1 MTKKMALNKNSVIED
16 DPGLAY
22 QAARLRSAN
31 LQDLD
36 RLEILYHQA
45 RPNSPNLESN
55 IRAWVEQGG
64 ALYLENQCGTILS
77 AVGWA
82 EHNGGWRV
90 DRIATLPSER
100 GQAFGRWLMTKV
112 EALAIRH
119 NIPDLSL
126 SLDREDLLPYYER
139 MGYRVIGKEDNCKL
153 LQKRVG
159 GTWQIQSDTPS

>member
-1 MTKKMALNKNSVIED
+1 MTKQTMLSKNSVIAH
-16 DPGLAY
+16 DPGIAY

-31 LQDLD
+31 LQDLNS
-36 RLEILYHQA
+36 LEVLYNKA
-45 RPNSPNLESN
+45 RPKSRNLESR
-55 IRAWVEQGG
+55 IRAWLEHGG
-64 ALYLENQCGTILS
+64 SLYLENQCGKILS
-77 AVGWA
+77 AVCWA
-82 EHNGGWRV
+82 EHNVGWRV

-119 NIPDLSL
+119 NIPELSL
-126 SLDREDLLPYYER
+126 RLDRKDLLPYYER
-139 MGYRVIGKEDNCKL
+139 MGYRVIGKEDHCNL

>member
-1 MTKKMALNKNSVIED
+1 MLKKQGMKLR

-31 LQDLD
+31 LQDLA
-36 RLEILYHQA
+36 RLTDLYKEA
-45 RPNSPNLESN
+45 RPKSRDIGLDV
-55 IRAWVEQGG
+55 RAWLERGG
-64 ALYLENQCGTILS
+64 ALYLENQSGKMLS
-77 AVGWA
+77 AVCWT

-119 NIPDLSL
+119 NIPELSL
-126 SLDREDLLPYYER
+126 KLDREDLLPYYER
-139 MGYRVIGKEDNCKL
+139 MGYKVIGQEGNCNL
-153 LQKRVG
+153 LHKRVG
-159 GTWQIQSDTPS
+159 GTWQIQSDTAS